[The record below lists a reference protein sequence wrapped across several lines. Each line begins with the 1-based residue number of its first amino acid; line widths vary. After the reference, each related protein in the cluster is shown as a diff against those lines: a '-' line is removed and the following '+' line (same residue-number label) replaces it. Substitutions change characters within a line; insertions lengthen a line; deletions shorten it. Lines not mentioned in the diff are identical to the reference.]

1 MIIGRR
7 WWILIW
13 YGILLL
19 GVVGLVMAIH
29 WGRQVRWRNLDE
41 ILRGVGT
48 ITVSVGMLLLLH
60 GAGHGAGQTL
70 MLAALLA
77 FILAFLAGREQDRRG
92 RRSPPDQ

>member
-48 ITVSVGMLLLLH
+48 IAVSVGMLLLLH
-60 GAGHGAGQTL
+60 GTGHGAGQTL